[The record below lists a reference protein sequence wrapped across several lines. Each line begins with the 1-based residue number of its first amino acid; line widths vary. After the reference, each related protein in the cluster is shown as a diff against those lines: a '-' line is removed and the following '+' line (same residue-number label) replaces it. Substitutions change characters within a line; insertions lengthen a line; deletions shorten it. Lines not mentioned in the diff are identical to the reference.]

1 MGLWEIGLPIVV
13 DCGNL
18 LFGGLRPLVADLS
31 IGLAAIG
38 PGIGQGH
45 AAAYSVEAIGR

>member
-1 MGLWEIGLPIVV
+1 MSDI
-13 DCGNL
+13 CGNR
-18 LFGGLRPLVADLS
+18 LFGVLRSLLAELS
-31 IGLAAIG
+31 VGLAAIG